1 MGGMRGKKYVFNE
14 ETINDITCIN
24 YAEHKS
30 PTVCNINVFSVMW
43 MARITWSNDLQQPRL
58 PYTIAI
64 FLALLRLENLNELC
78 EADYVSAQYLDLDL
92 EFIVHL
98 ASVIH
103 NLIICLCK
111 NGPHRTGKWD
121 SIRHQT
127 CSLSID
133 GFYTTSFRG
142 CRSPTPHLHNCI
154 AVHFIVIFRVFKE
167 LNQSWFFLFTFFSKL
182 CFLWLPMQVS
192 PSFVLSL
199 RNWVLKNH
207 YQPSLLRLLRW
218 VSCEAYVS
226 QGLDCIWIWYWLF

>member
-1 MGGMRGKKYVFNE
+1 
-14 ETINDITCIN
+14 
-24 YAEHKS
+24 
-30 PTVCNINVFSVMW
+30 MW

-199 RNWVLKNH
+199 RNWVLKK
-207 YQPSLLRLLRW
+207 PLPTESVETAALGVLRGICKSRI
-218 VSCEAYVS
+218 
-226 QGLDCIWIWYWLF
+226 GLHLDLILTFLKQKEFCVQIS